1 MTRGELTAILG
12 KKINLSAKK
21 SAEFVDLIFK
31 SIAQTLERGEA
42 VKISG
47 FGNFTVC
54 DKRAR
59 IGRNSKTGEKLEI
72 SSRRVVAFQP
82 SHLLRKP
89 VGEGPHDQGEIDK
102 PSQKDPEHGQQP

>member
-1 MTRGELTAILG
+1 MTRKELTAILG

-21 SAEFVDLIFK
+21 SAELVDIVFE
-31 SIAQTLERGEA
+31 SIAQTLERGET

-47 FGNFTVC
+47 FGNFTVR

-59 IGRNSKTGEKLEI
+59 MGRNPKTGKQLEI
-72 SSRRVVAFQP
+72 SSRRVVTFQP

-102 PSQKDPEHGQQP
+102 PSQEDPEHGQQP